1 MRDDDFYEGVAA
13 THWLFVSALR
23 KAEAGPVESVG
34 RPFDPKIHKAVT
46 MLPSDGVPRGT
57 VGRELRRG
65 WRLGDE
71 MLRPA
76 QIVVAT
82 SPETARSWR

>member
-1 MRDDDFYEGVAA
+1 MRNDFYEAVAA

-46 MLPSDGVPRGT
+46 MLPSDGVPPGT
-57 VGRELRRG
+57 VGRKLRRG
-65 WRLGDE
+65 WRLE
-71 MLRPA
+71 EELLRPA

>member
-1 MRDDDFYEGVAA
+1 MRDDFYEGVAA

-23 KAEAGPVESVG
+23 KAGAGPVESVG
-34 RPFDPKIHKAVT
+34 RPFDPKIHKAIT
-46 MLPSDGVPRGT
+46 MLPSDGVPPGT

-65 WRLGDE
+65 WRLGE
-71 MLRPA
+71 ELLRPA